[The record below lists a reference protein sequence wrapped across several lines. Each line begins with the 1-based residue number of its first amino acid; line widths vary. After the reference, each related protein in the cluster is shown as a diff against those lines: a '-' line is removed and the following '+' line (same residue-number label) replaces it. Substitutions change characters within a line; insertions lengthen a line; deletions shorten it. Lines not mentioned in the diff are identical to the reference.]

1 MVCLIWI
8 TEIHPHYTDIFKIK
22 TPSFTC
28 QKTWI
33 QRKNKQIKT
42 KQKRAGWG
50 WSWLQ
55 TLKKTLTGRTNS
67 KKRSDSGPWC
77 TNYSLGLVTPRRRLK
92 HSWKAHNMF
101 QPVSQNFPQSAGL
114 CTYMLVWAQLC
125 QQAAQL
131 QMINGASSSHK
142 HESITVLWW
151 RTKSDHHFQSC
162 KLYSH
167 LATLTWIFQHMGWT
181 STVAFM

>member
-1 MVCLIWI
+1 MD
-8 TEIHPHYTDIFKIK
+8 HRN
-22 TPSFTC
+22 TP
-28 QKTWI
+28 TWHRHI
-33 QRKNKQIKT
+33 QNKNSKFHMSKDLNTKKKQTNKNKKMGGMGAGVGLASVG
-42 KQKRAGWG
+42 RA
-50 WSWLQ
+50 
-55 TLKKTLTGRTNS
+55 NS
-67 KKRSDSGPWC
+67 KKRTDSGPWC
-77 TNYSLGLVTPRRRLK
+77 TSYSLGLVTPRWHLK

-101 QPVSQNFPQSAGL
+101 QPISQNFPQSAGL
-114 CTYMLVWAQLC
+114 CTYMLAWVQLC

-151 RTKSDHHFQSC
+151 RTRSNHHFQSC

-167 LATLTWIFQHMGWT
+167 LATPTWIFQHMGWT